1 VHSVSSGTESAQHA
15 ARVDLVVWLSKDL
28 AIEVDGGVSTKN
40 DVVAPSLLSHS
51 GLLTSETFYIR
62 NRILPD

>member
-1 VHSVSSGTESAQHA
+1 MGAGAESAQHA
-15 ARVDLVVWLSKDL
+15 PRVGLVVWLSEDL

-51 GLLTSETFYIR
+51 GLLTSETFHIR
-62 NRILPD
+62 NGTLPD